1 MTKFLNYPHYY
12 KLYYAL
18 ENGCSSVGRA
28 VASDTQDPRFKSSH
42 QEILF
47 SMYSFKS
54 VLKRQKYRKRGKE
67 WPILTFLCCS

>member
-1 MTKFLNYPHYY
+1 MTEFLNYPHYY
-12 KLYYAL
+12 KLYCAL
-18 ENGCSSVGRA
+18 DNGCSSVGRA

-54 VLKRQKYRKRGKE
+54 VLKRQKYKKE
-67 WPILTFLCCS
+67 ERNGPF